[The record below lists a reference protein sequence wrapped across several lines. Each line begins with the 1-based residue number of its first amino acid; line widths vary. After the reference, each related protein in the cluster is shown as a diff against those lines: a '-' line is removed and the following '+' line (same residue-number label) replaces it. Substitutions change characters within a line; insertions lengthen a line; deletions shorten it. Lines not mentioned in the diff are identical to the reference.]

1 MCVTR
6 VGKVLA
12 VKGNLATVRIL
23 ETGGE
28 ADVDVS
34 MVTPKKNAYLEIFAD
49 TAIGSLTKKEA
60 EYKAALKREVLGLG
74 APAAR

>member
-6 VGKVLA
+6 VGKVLS
-12 VKGNLATVRIL
+12 VQGTRATVKIL
-23 ETGGE
+23 DTGAV

-34 MVTPKKNAYLEIFAD
+34 MVIAKKNGYVEIFAD

-60 EYKAALKREVLGLG
+60 EYKSSLRKEALNL
-74 APAAR
+74 AARTAR